1 MSRSRE
7 ELVQHLRTRF
17 GESTDPGR
25 VIDALFEEG
34 ALDDVLARRFIIRVE
49 FAQRYCRSDRSARSI
64 QEDLASEYGL
74 GRTTVL
80 HIVGQ

>member
-17 GESTDPGR
+17 GENTDPGR

-34 ALDDVLARRFIIRVE
+34 ALDDVLARRFVVRTE
-49 FAQRYCRSDRSARSI
+49 FSKRYSSSDRSARCI
-64 QEDLASEYGL
+64 QEELADEYGL
-74 GRTTVL
+74 TRVGVFL
-80 HIVGQ
+80 IVGK